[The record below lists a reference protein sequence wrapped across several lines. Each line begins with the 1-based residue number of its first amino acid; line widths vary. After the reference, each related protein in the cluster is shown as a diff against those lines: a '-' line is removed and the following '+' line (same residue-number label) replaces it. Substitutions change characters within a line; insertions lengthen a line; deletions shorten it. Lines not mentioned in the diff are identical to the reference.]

1 MNQYCFSLFEMNEI
15 DFERMDLNL
24 LKVFEALFEEGGAGR
39 AAVRLGLTQ
48 SAVSAALGRM
58 RRLYGNRLFERT
70 GRGLR
75 PTLLAHELRPVIAQA
90 LDKCRQSLALAS
102 ADDSTQAMRMLVV
115 GLSDDFEIAIGAT
128 LIEGAR
134 RRLPS
139 LRLVL
144 RQTHSLIVSDQ
155 LVDRELDL
163 AVTAGGGAS
172 RLLSRQGLGTGDY
185 ACVLDGSRGGLA
197 RLELDEY
204 LSREHI
210 LVSSGGFVGVVDDA
224 LKAQGLTRK
233 IRASTTHF
241 AALPHLLAGSDCVCT
256 LPRHAAL
263 ALARRCGLRYAEC
276 PLALP
281 RFSVEMAW
289 RRDARR
295 DEVIAKFRTIVDEIC
310 QEHLAHER

>member
-1 MNQYCFSLFEMNEI
+1 MNRI
-15 DFERMDLNL
+15 DFEGMDLNL

-48 SAVSAALGRM
+48 SAISASLGRM
-58 RRLYGNRLFERT
+58 RRLYGDHLFERT

-90 LDKCRQSLALAS
+90 LDKCRESLALANPC
-102 ADDSTQAMRMLVV
+102 DSTETTQTLVI
-115 GLSDDFEIAIGAT
+115 GLSDDFEIALGAS
-128 LIEGAR
+128 LIDGAR

-155 LVDRELDL
+155 LLDRELDL
-163 AVTAGGGAS
+163 ALTAGGGAS
-172 RLLSRQGLGTGDY
+172 RLLSRQSLGTGDY
-185 ACVLDGSRGGLA
+185 ACVLDGSRGGSA
-197 RLELDEY
+197 RLELELELDEY
-204 LSREHI
+204 LSHEHI

-224 LKAQGLTRK
+224 LKNQGLSRK
-233 IRASTTHF
+233 VRASTTHF

-263 ALARRCGLRYAEC
+263 ALMKRCGLRYAEC
-276 PLALP
+276 PLVLP

-289 RRDARR
+289 RRDAQRN
-295 DEVIAKFRTIVDEIC
+295 EATAKFRAMVDEIC
-310 QEHLAHER
+310 QEHLGRER